1 MPGSEA
7 AGPAATTSG
16 GSGGSRG
23 PGVTAA
29 GGVGGE
35 AADGPGHGGV
45 PARAERPGRGLTG
58 YLLYPRPDAWAKALL
73 APACFILGAI
83 STGAFAGWARFLI
96 LWLVFELLI
105 YPARYQWNDVRGI
118 DADRRHPEGRARS
131 RLPAGATAQA
141 RRRSIRLS
149 AATAALRIVAA
160 LLIGV
165 AAGLLRPVLLLAGA
179 VFVIAGCYEY
189 LRALPARDSRVPPA
203 AQAVAVWL
211 AVGLG
216 YLVRGG
222 LGLAAARLAA
232 GSVAMAAGLACV
244 ASFGIMFVL
253 LTWALEATSYCEAGA
268 GGWHARPDLA
278 GKPHLA
284 LLLRHLRVPV
294 QRAGAGPVT
303 GGSCANEPV
312 LRPGA
317 RLTAPW
323 NLALAGAGALGTV
336 EGLALA
342 RPAHDGIGWYVGV
355 AAVALAGAGLL
366 ARCGGQRSRWVVT
379 AGWAPV
385 LVAAALPARPA
396 LPVLAGLP
404 WLVIGGVYAAFC
416 GWSYRDLLGMGSG
429 QATPKVSDI
438 GNLPPAA

>member
-1 MPGSEA
+1 MPCSEA
-7 AGPAATTSG
+7 AGPADYASG
-16 GSGGSRG
+16 GPGGSPG
-23 PGVTAA
+23 PGATA
-29 GGVGGE
+29 GGGPGGE
-35 AADGPGHGGV
+35 AADGQGRGGV
-45 PARAERPGRGLTG
+45 PARAGRPGRGLTA
-58 YLLYPRPDAWAKALL
+58 YLLHPRPDAWAKASL

-131 RLPAGATAQA
+131 RLPAGGTAQA
-141 RRRSIRLS
+141 RRHSIRLS
-149 AATAALRIVAA
+149 AATAALRIVVALIIGAA
-160 LLIGV
+160 I
-165 AAGLLRPVLLLAGA
+165 GLLRPVLLLTGA

-189 LRALPARDSRVPPA
+189 LRALPARRSRVPA
-203 AQAVAVWL
+203 TAQAVAVWL

-222 LGLAAARLAA
+222 LGLASARLAWT
-232 GSVAMAAGLACV
+232 GVAMVAGLACV
-244 ASFGIMFVL
+244 AAFGIMFVL

-268 GGWHARPDLA
+268 DGWHARPDLA

-284 LLLRHLRVPV
+284 VLLRHLRVPV
-294 QRAGAGPVT
+294 RRAGAGPVPD
-303 GGSCANEPV
+303 GSCADEPV

-317 RLTAPW
+317 RMTAPW
-323 NLALAGAGALGTV
+323 NLALAGAGAFGTI

-342 RPAHDGIGWYVGV
+342 RPAHDGAGWYVVV
-355 AAVALAGAGLL
+355 AALALAGAGLL
-366 ARCGGQRSRWVVT
+366 AQCRGQRPRWVVT
-379 AGWAPV
+379 AGWAVV

-396 LPVLAGLP
+396 LPVLTGLP
-404 WLVIGGVYAAFC
+404 WLVIGGVYTGFC

-429 QATPKVSDI
+429 QGERKVP
-438 GNLPPAA
+438 GHR